1 MAQSRGGY
9 GGHVEGATHERGQSW
24 QSLAWAKGRWRVL
37 YGIAR
42 PQEKGALA
50 SALAERLGQQQLRAT
65 SSMAMTVKMMLMMTM
80 MMR

>member
-24 QSLAWAKGRWRVL
+24 QSLAWAEGRWRVL

-50 SALAERLGQQQLRAT
+50 SALAER
-65 SSMAMTVKMMLMMTM
+65 
-80 MMR
+80 